1 MILCTQIQDRC
12 FACGSSAPVRA
23 EHEGGTAACLVRP
36 WWCQGF
42 RDTDCLHCRSYGP
55 IRIFFQA
62 SCSWQSEGLFG
73 QSFSVAPPIQAL
85 RGISCLGFFSVVPSQ
100 VHRGAP
106 LAGVLLCRLGCQA
119 LTGTPWVVSYSVV
132 VRISY
137 LKEHPGWGP
146 ALRFSVSGV

>member
-1 MILCTQIQDRC
+1 MSTSLQPCGLWPARLLFQRGPSPGKTTRASTQDF

-106 LAGVLLCRLGCQA
+106 L
-119 LTGTPWVVSYSVV
+119 TGSYSADWCI
-132 VRISY
+132 RH
-137 LKEHPGWGP
+137 LKGHPGWGP
-146 ALRFSVSGV
+146 TL